1 MKWYQDKLG
10 KKVGFRYLKAKKSS
24 SFLSLITVIS
34 VGGILVG
41 VLTLIVTLGV
51 MSGFESE
58 LKNRLFQAETH
69 VLIEPKNSQYFEA
82 DPSGATVAEISGYDQ
97 RIQSVTQVL
106 QAEAI
111 VRTGK
116 KVAGALLKG
125 VDQKQLE
132 WVEGVTQ
139 EKSDPEYLN
148 GFANSERVYLGQEL
162 AFNLGAA
169 TGDRITVVSPV
180 ESEGPFGAIPR
191 VKQFVIAGIYKT
203 GVPDQ
208 EIHTIFLPISGVESF
223 LKRDKILSQIEI
235 KLSELSDSEE
245 VASKLSEK
253 LSNIEKYSNF
263 HVRSW
268 QELNEHLFRS
278 LKLERIAMF
287 SILLFIVIVASF
299 NIMSTLTMMVIEK
312 KKSLSILRAMGA
324 TPKQISNIFIW
335 EGIAIGITGV
345 GLGLILSLFIS
356 FILKSYQVVEL
367 PEYYYD
373 RTLPVVV
380 DPVAISFICLSALI
394 IVFLG
399 SIIPSKKASLMTPL
413 EGIRDS
419 R

>member
-10 KKVGFRYLKAKKSS
+10 KKVGFRYLRAKKSS

-69 VLIEPKNSQYFEA
+69 VLIESTNNQYISYDNSGVFY
-82 DPSGATVAEISGYDQ
+82 AEISSIDS
-97 RIQSVTQVL
+97 RIQSVYPVL

-111 VRTGK
+111 VRSGK

-125 VDQKQLE
+125 VDSNQMK
-132 WVEGVTQ
+132 WVENVTN
-139 EKSDPEYLN
+139 EMSDQEYLN
-148 GFANSERVYLGQEL
+148 GFAVSERVYLGQEL
-162 AFNLGAA
+162 AFNLGATA
-169 TGDRITVVSPV
+169 GDRITVVSPV

-208 EIHTIFLPISGVESF
+208 EMHTIFLPIQGVESF
-223 LKRDKILSQIEI
+223 LKRSNILSQIEV
-235 KLSELSDSEE
+235 KLSDLSDSEE
-245 VASKLSEK
+245 ITEK
-253 LSNIEKYSNF
+253 IKNKFRNNEKFSHYNI
-263 HVRSW
+263 RSW

-345 GLGLILSLFIS
+345 FLGLVLSLIVS
-356 FILKSYQVVEL
+356 FLLKSYQVIEL
-367 PEYYYD
+367 PDFYYD
-373 RTLPVVV
+373 RTLPIVI
-380 DPVAISFICLSALI
+380 DPISILIICLSALI